1 MITLNDLQTIIAG
14 SFFDGDN
21 IIAGIVIYCAA
32 LAVVFASTKK
42 STYAL
47 IIALPVTYVFSLL
60 GILTNDVMI
69 LLIIV
74 TVLGLAY
81 TTRDVWRD

>member
-14 SFFDGDN
+14 SFFDGN
-21 IIAGIVIYCAA
+21 SVIAGVLIYCAV
-32 LAVVFASTKK
+32 LAVVFATTKK
-42 STYAL
+42 PTYAL

-60 GILTNDVMI
+60 GILTNDIMI

>member
-1 MITLNDLQTIIAG
+1 MITLNDLQTILAT
-14 SFFDGDN
+14 SFFDGN
-21 IIAGIVIYCAA
+21 SIIAGIVIYCAVLA
-32 LAVVFASTKK
+32 LVFCTTKK
-42 STYAL
+42 PTYAL

-81 TTRDVWRD
+81 TTRSIWRD